1 MPLQTPSAP
10 YMTDVFGLLGLAS
23 ATVNEVKQLLEG
35 RKGNLANMARPAQ
48 QTRAIICPASALS

>member
-1 MPLQTPSAP
+1 
-10 YMTDVFGLLGLAS
+10 MTDVFGLLGLAS
-23 ATVNEVKQLLEG
+23 AKVNEVKQLLEG